1 MGYIIYDFYIRRIM
15 RCYKMFTMKKELGL
29 IELRTRSIEQ
39 TAGQAHAS
47 RPLAWTLLLSI
58 GLPWVERGP

>member
-1 MGYIIYDFYIRRIM
+1 
-15 RCYKMFTMKKELGL
+15 MFTMKKELGL